1 MSELQP
7 LRRTI
12 RGGRAF
18 FFSDPAIDKVLNMV
32 VTLAGE
38 VWALRERLSAMEA
51 IGVRQG
57 SLSVSEVDDY
67 EFTPEQDE
75 RLGAQRKEFIESL
88 FRVIEEQ
95 VEAAVAKSPEAA
107 AEARRRPGMFGARIS
122 SLKPGKA
129 LKRAVPARPAATR
142 KTARVK
148 TSKSNRGRASAARP
162 STTPRGP
169 RRPRR

>member
-18 FFSDPAIDKVLNMV
+18 FFADPAVDKVLNMV

-38 VWALRERLSAMEA
+38 VWALRERLAAVEG

-57 SLSVSEVDDY
+57 SLAATEVDDY
-67 EFTPEQDE
+67 EFTPEQEE

-95 VEAAVAKSPEAA
+95 VEAAVAKRPKAEVSPRRKKATPRSAA
-107 AEARRRPGMFGARIS
+107 ARLAKVPKRPQAGRVRVS
-122 SLKPGKA
+122 
-129 LKRAVPARPAATR
+129 
-142 KTARVK
+142 TAR
-148 TSKSNRGRASAARP
+148 AR
-162 STTPRGP
+162 S
-169 RRPRR
+169 RR